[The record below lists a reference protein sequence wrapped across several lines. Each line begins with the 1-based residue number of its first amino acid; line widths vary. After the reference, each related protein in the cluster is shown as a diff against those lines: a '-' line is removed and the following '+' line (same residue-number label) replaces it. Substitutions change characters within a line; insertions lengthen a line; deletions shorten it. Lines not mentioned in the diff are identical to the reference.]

1 MTWNGTLSHTVTGRK
16 CQEWAKDVPHKHRYH
31 IDNRYPEGSEVE
43 AKSFCRDPDGD
54 GAPWC
59 YTIDPD
65 KRWEYCGIPS
75 CTSRLNS
82 LHYITLNHCYTR
94 YYMYYTP
101 LHFYNIIQ
109 QRSNLQHVFQ
119 SK

>member
-1 MTWNGTLSHTVTGRK
+1 MTWNGTLFHTVTGRK

-75 CTSRLNS
+75 CASRLYCHNNITFS
-82 LHYITLNHCYTR
+82 LY
-94 YYMYYTP
+94 
-101 LHFYNIIQ
+101 
-109 QRSNLQHVFQ
+109 
-119 SK
+119 